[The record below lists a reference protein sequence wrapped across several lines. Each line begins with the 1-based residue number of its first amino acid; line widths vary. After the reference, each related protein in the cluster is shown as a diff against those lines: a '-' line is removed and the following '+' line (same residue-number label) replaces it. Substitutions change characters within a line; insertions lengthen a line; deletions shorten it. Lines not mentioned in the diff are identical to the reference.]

1 MAERPI
7 DLILNNKYVLWQ
19 VVKGAAWLLS
29 GTRRRHKQRRHR
41 NSRFNKLQE
50 VADSGARLRGV
61 GGSKP
66 ARNPGRV
73 WASCASA
80 SELVVGKINVSL
92 MARVIFHYVQ
102 FARELLPPT
111 LRRNEALNERN
122 DEWSKGIP
130 IPRDFPSLDTL
141 SFFVVWKWVRHFI
154 ATARIKMD
162 KIQELS
168 HLKKD
173 DDN

>member
-1 MAERPI
+1 MAERTI

-19 VVKGAAWLLS
+19 VVKEAAWLLS

-41 NSRFNKLQE
+41 ISRFNKLQE
-50 VADSGARLRGV
+50 AADSGARLRGV

-66 ARNPGRV
+66 TRNPGRV

-102 FARELLPPT
+102 FARELLRP
-111 LRRNEALNERN
+111 RRGGTRRWTNETMSGQKEFRF
-122 DEWSKGIP
+122 
-130 IPRDFPSLDTL
+130 RVF
-141 SFFVVWKWVRHFI
+141 
-154 ATARIKMD
+154 
-162 KIQELS
+162 S
-168 HLKKD
+168 HLTLCRFSSFENGLTFHCNGTRK
-173 DDN
+173 NG